1 MPIFRRS
8 SRKHRFISHTIHVR
22 KCIAPQLVS
31 LADRLFADDEDGDA
45 FQTALRPFFLTER
58 PRIAILK
65 GDEIWFHLEGPL
77 YDCGG
82 RTFPLGAQVFVDHLG
97 WLQLGPVD
105 AGDLHARLRK
115 AIDAA
120 VFNWLIEHDLLDQ
133 CEPLRS
139 RCNRPIDDEVALRQM
154 ADAAAL
160 IHPEAEPS
168 DA

>member
-1 MPIFRRS
+1 MQSIL
-8 SRKHRFISHTIHVR
+8 
-22 KCIAPQLVS
+22 PQWPPTANGFVLFGLLILAGLVGGR
-31 LADRLFADDEDGDA
+31 LAQRTG
-45 FQTALRPFFLTER
+45 FL
-58 PRIAILK
+58 PRITGFIAMGVVLGPGVSGIISP
-65 GDEIWFHLEGPL
+65 GMLE
-77 YDCGG
+77 
-82 RTFPLGAQVFVDHLG
+82 GAQVFVDHRG
-97 WLQLGPVD
+97 WLQLGPVE
-105 AGDLHARLRK
+105 AADLHARLRE

-120 VFNWLIEHDLLDQ
+120 AFKWLIEHVLLDQ

>member
-1 MPIFRRS
+1 MSIFRRS
-8 SRKHRFISHTIHVR
+8 SRKHRFISHTIHVP

-31 LADRLFADDEDGDA
+31 LADRLFADDSDGDA
-45 FQTALRPFFLTER
+45 FQTALLPFFVTER

-65 GDEIWFHLEGPL
+65 GNEIWFHLEGPL
-77 YDCGG
+77 HDCGG
-82 RTFPLGAQVFVDHLG
+82 RTFPLGAQVFVDHRG
-97 WLQLGPVD
+97 CLQLGPVD

-115 AIDAA
+115 AIDEAA
-120 VFNWLIEHDLLDQ
+120 FNWLIEHDLLDQ